1 MIEPA
6 LAELAPLVHTKRAC
20 VLLGKPRAT
29 HYRRCR
35 PRPSTPTRPRPS
47 PPNALSPTER
57 QQILDVLHEPRF
69 CDLPPAQ
76 VWARLLD
83 EGVYLASISTMYRLL
98 HAQGESRD
106 RRRQRT
112 HPARVKPQLVATR
125 PNDVWSWDITKLP
138 GPDRGSFFDLYVIL
152 DIYSRYAPGWLVAP
166 GESAELAEAF
176 IADTIARVGSPP
188 ASCMPTVAP
197 R

>member
-1 MIEPA
+1 VIEPA
-6 LAELAPLVHTKRAC
+6 FAELAPLVHTKRAC

-29 HYRRCR
+29 HYRRRR
-35 PRPSTPTRPRPS
+35 PRPYPPARPRPS

-57 QQILDVLHEPRF
+57 QQVLDVLHEPRF

-83 EGVYLASISTMYRLL
+83 HGVYLASISTMYRLL
-98 HAQGESRD
+98 RAHGESRD

-125 PNDVWSWDITKLP
+125 PNDVC
-138 GPDRGSFFDLYVIL
+138 V
-152 DIYSRYAPGWLVAP
+152 
-166 GESAELAEAF
+166 ELGY
-176 IADTIARVGSPP
+176 R
-188 ASCMPTVAP
+188 AP
-197 R
+197 RGARQPRGGARPSPSGCRSSRVKLGAA